1 MECVHSVLTD
11 NAAFGAS
18 YEKGAVRILT
28 AFRLHCFRA
37 LASVV
42 SLPRSVWKLAPRPM
56 RGFFLRG
63 LICSSNRHAK
73 PPRRETSRGK
83 FGIRLGE
90 IAYGLIL
97 TSRARLLTS
106 RLAVARARRTRTS
119 PPAIRQ
125 HHKFLTCGAIAQ
137 LDDVALRSALSEL
150 RSL

>member
-1 MECVHSVLTD
+1 MTECVHSVLTD
-11 NAAFGAS
+11 NATFGAS

-37 LASVV
+37 LAGVV
-42 SLPRSVWKLAPRPM
+42 SLPRSVWKLPRV
-56 RGFFLRG
+56 RSAVFFTRPDLQQQQTRKTP
-63 LICSSNRHAK
+63 AK
-73 PPRRETSRGK
+73 GDLAGEVWDTSGRDC
-83 FGIRLGE
+83 LWSDSDQ
-90 IAYGLIL
+90 A
-97 TSRARLLTS
+97 ARLLTS

>member
-11 NAAFGAS
+11 NATFGAS

-56 RGFFLRG
+56 RGFFTRPDLQQQQTRKTP
-63 LICSSNRHAK
+63 AK
-73 PPRRETSRGK
+73 GDLAGEVWDTSGRDC
-83 FGIRLGE
+83 LWSDSDQ
-90 IAYGLIL
+90 A
-97 TSRARLLTS
+97 ARLLTS
-106 RLAVARARRTRTS
+106 RLAV
-119 PPAIRQ
+119 IRQ
-125 HHKFLTCGAIAQ
+125 HHKLLTCGAVAQ
-137 LDDVALRSALSEL
+137 LDDVALRSALGEL

>member
-1 MECVHSVLTD
+1 MESVHSVLTD
-11 NAAFGAS
+11 NATFGAS

-37 LASVV
+37 LAGVV
-42 SLPRSVWKLAPRPM
+42 SLPRSVWKLPRV
-56 RGFFLRG
+56 RSAVFLRG
-63 LICSSNRHAK
+63 LICSSNRHAT

-106 RLAVARARRTRTS
+106 RLAV
-119 PPAIRQ
+119 IRQ

>member
-11 NAAFGAS
+11 NATFGAS

-106 RLAVARARRTRTS
+106 RLAV
-119 PPAIRQ
+119 IRQ

>member
-11 NAAFGAS
+11 NAAYGAY
-18 YEKGAVRILT
+18 YEKGAGRILT
-28 AFRLHCFRA
+28 TFGPHCFQ
-37 LASVV
+37 ASAAWYLCRVPCGN
-42 SLPRSVWKLAPRPM
+42 LPRVRCAV
-56 RGFFLRG
+56 FLRG

-106 RLAVARARRTRTS
+106 RLAV
-119 PPAIRQ
+119 IRQ